1 MPRAHRISLGLG
13 GGSVL
18 RSGESL
24 RPESALHQTS
34 LTKESWS
41 LLGALVESFVRGT
54 VHRMASLQ
62 VTYQRE
68 TLHCMLHLLKG
79 GGDGGREGRG
89 ERESAHYPE
98 WYPVSGKLMFAMR
111 RYGDQQQYFMIS

>member
-18 RSGESL
+18 RAGESL

-41 LLGALVESFVRGT
+41 LLGALIESFVRGT
-54 VHRMASLQ
+54 VHRMASLR

-79 GGDGGREGRG
+79 GGMEEGRVGGRGRV
-89 ERESAHYPE
+89 HTTL
-98 WYPVSGKLMFAMR
+98 SGIQSVA
-111 RYGDQQQYFMIS
+111 S